1 MLTNIFETVTSLKM
15 AAFTPHFSMHI
26 IYYLHIFDFSYSRP
40 KKIDR
45 QCLCKTLVGGEI
57 KV

>member
-1 MLTNIFETVTSLKM
+1 MLTNNFETVTSLKM
-15 AAFTPHFSMHI
+15 ASFIPHFSMHI
-26 IYYLHIFDFSYSRP
+26 IDYLQIFDFSYSRP